1 MHIVIVNAHW
11 NNRGDEAAHRALWGE
26 LRTRYPQSRL
36 TILFKDKKP
45 ITWFPSMPDVAYDS
59 CQFKAP
65 SWDIWLTVLTRG
77 FTGRDPVLK
86 KMVRIVKTADLI
98 IYSPGGSVIN
108 DRFYWSKQME
118 YMTPFLC
125 ARLYRIPMVVAAPSM
140 GPYNTRPRRR
150 LRRWL
155 LRTPRVFC
163 VREELSR
170 QYLNSIGVSDN
181 VHVTMDLAFLDEVD
195 TNAAE
200 RQLDDYPELRAFLET
215 HSRVVGIT
223 ISDFRWHVK
232 LGKDTELTDRIETT
246 FRQMIQA
253 LADRGYGILLIPQL
267 FGNQNDYT
275 DLMQYAGPSVHV
287 MSDQPDTYLQQ
298 YVISQL
304 YAVIGMRYHSNIFA
318 AKMGTPFVAV
328 VYEEKMAGFL
338 ELAGLG
344 EYAVPLEHLSF
355 QSIHEVFQAVEQHHR
370 DLRESMRTNLPE
382 WRRRAKCTLEFFPD
396 IP

>member
-26 LRTRYPQSRL
+26 LRSRYPQSRI

-45 ITWFPSMPDVAYDS
+45 ITWFPSISDVTYDS
-59 CQFKAP
+59 CQFKSP

-77 FTGRDPVLK
+77 FMGRDPVLK

-98 IYSPGGSVIN
+98 IYPPGGSVIN
-108 DRFYWSKQME
+108 DRFYWSKQLE
-118 YMTPFLC
+118 YLTPFLC

-140 GPYNTRPRRR
+140 GPYDAHPKRR
-150 LRRWL
+150 LRQWL

-181 VHVTMDLAFLDEVD
+181 VHVTMDLALLDEVD

-200 RQLDDYPELRAFLET
+200 RQLGDYPELRAFLET

-298 YVISQL
+298 YVISKL

-338 ELAGLG
+338 ELAGLS
-344 EYAVPLEHLSF
+344 EYGLPLEHISF
-355 QSIHEVFQAVEQHHR
+355 ERVDLAFRALERHHT
-370 DLRESMRTNLPE
+370 DLRQRLLSTLHEC
-382 WRRRAKCTLEFFPD
+382 RRRARQTIDLLP
-396 IP
+396 PV